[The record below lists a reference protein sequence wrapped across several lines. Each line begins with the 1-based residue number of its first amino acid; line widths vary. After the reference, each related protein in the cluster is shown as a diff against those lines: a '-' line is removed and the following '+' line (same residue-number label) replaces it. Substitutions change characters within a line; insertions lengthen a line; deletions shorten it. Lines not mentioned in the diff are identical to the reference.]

1 MQAFTRAN
9 PFLDEIIE
17 ILQQHLERH
26 HGDID
31 KARSYLSSS
40 DNEWIDGEVL
50 HCINEPR
57 YFLSNYYAIKTEDKG
72 FQGLYPFWDS
82 QEILHD
88 EFRRME
94 REFGRV
100 MAIINKARQMGGS
113 TYVGGEVFHKTIFN
127 EHINTL
133 VVAQDAKQSRYI
145 FDMYIA
151 ALDFLPWW
159 MRPRVRYAEA
169 GEFIDFDEK
178 DEQLRSIRP
187 GLKTRIYVDN
197 GNKPTGAGRGKTF
210 KYGHLDELA
219 FWKEPE
225 QLTEA
230 VFPTMNAPGGFY
242 VMISTPRGR
251 NTPWHNLWRN
261 AEKGKIAW
269 NPIYIPFYRREK
281 TYSLPL
287 RKDEKFI
294 PTEEEQGIRQQV
306 LTKENH
312 FIKDEVFNW
321 RRKTVEAFM
330 STHGDDKKFSQ
341 EYSSN
346 AEESFQASAT
356 TAFPRGIINK
366 LQKRCI
372 EPKWV
377 GEIVYDFKA
386 DRPVAHLKELKDGE
400 EADYPETFNRF
411 HVWERPQVGESYCV
425 GVDTSL
431 GNEGGD
437 YSCACVIKT
446 SMGSHDV
453 VVAIWHGLMDPE
465 NLAEVVLALCYM
477 YNEALAAIEINNMG
491 LVTNNAL
498 VRKFEYENIYR
509 YKHLD
514 KLSKWQTDYIGFLA
528 NEKTSMAIM
537 SKLSKSLIE
546 DTIIIPCHWMMDE
559 FNDFTEDGAEGDGAH
574 DDYMDA
580 LMIALYCGH
589 ENEFKQM
596 REGTQKLPAE
606 SNANLFEIKDRFG
619 SIVGSTNSQKEAEAI
634 AKRNFGSFTERT
646 SGAKAFI
653 VLNGK
658 KREVPS
664 DFQNSDWSPVHDGDG
679 MARQMYEDGWEPED
693 ISPEAIAEAEA
704 MVELVQES
712 PDAWMYT

>member
-26 HGDID
+26 HGDQD
-31 KARSYLSSS
+31 KARSYLTAS
-40 DNEWIDGEVL
+40 DNDWIDNEVL
-50 HCINEPR
+50 TCMREPR
-57 YFLSNYYAIKTEDKG
+57 YFLSNYYAIKTEDRG

-94 REFGRV
+94 REYGLV
-100 MAIINKARQMGGS
+100 KAIVNKARQMGGS
-113 TYVGGEVFHKTIFN
+113 TYVGAEVFHKTIFN
-127 EHINTL
+127 EHINTF

-159 MRPRVRYAEA
+159 MRPRIRYAEA

-178 DEQLRSIRP
+178 DEQLRTIRP

-210 KYGHLDELA
+210 KFAHLDELA
-219 FWKEPE
+219 FWKDPE

-230 VFPTMNAPGGFY
+230 VFPTMQAPGGFY

-251 NTPWHNLWRN
+251 GTPWHELWKN
-261 AEKGKIAW
+261 AVRGKISW
-269 NPIYIPFYRREK
+269 NPVYIPFYRREK

-287 RKDEKFI
+287 RKGEKFI
-294 PTEEEQGIRQQV
+294 PRQEEQELRAQV
-306 LTKENH
+306 LAKEKH
-312 FIKDEVFNW
+312 YITDEVLNW
-321 RRKTVEAFM
+321 RRKKIEEFI

-346 AEESFQASAT
+346 AEESFQSSAT
-356 TAFPRGIINK
+356 TAFPRGIINR
-366 LQKRCI
+366 LSKRTV

-377 GEIVYDFKA
+377 GEIVYDFKS
-386 DRPVAHLKELKDGE
+386 DRPELHVRELHEGQ
-400 EADYPETFNRF
+400 EAAYPETENRF
-411 HVWERPQVGESYCV
+411 HVWEMPQVGETYCV

-437 YSCACVIKT
+437 YSCCCVVKT
-446 SMGSHDV
+446 SMASHDV

-465 NLAEVVLALCYM
+465 NLAEVVLSICYM
-477 YNEALAAIEINNMG
+477 YNEAMAAVEVNNMG

-509 YKHLD
+509 YKYLD
-514 KLSKWQTDYIGFLA
+514 KLTKWQTDYIGFLA

-546 DTIIIPCHWMMDE
+546 DTIIIPCHWMLDE
-559 FNDFTEDGAEGDGAH
+559 FHDFTEDGAVDGAH
-574 DDYMDA
+574 DDYIDA

-589 ENEFKQM
+589 ENEYRQM
-596 REGTQKLPAE
+596 REGKTVEAATSKV
-606 SNANLFEIKDRFG
+606 NLFEIKDRFG
-619 SIVGSTNSQKEAEAI
+619 TVVGVTNSQKEAESI
-634 AKRNFGSFTERT
+634 AKRHLGSFTDRQ
-646 SGAKAFI
+646 SGAKSFTF
-653 VLNGK
+653 VKGE
-658 KREVPS
+658 KRPVPS
-664 DFQNSDWSPVHDGDG
+664 DFQNSDWSPIHDGEG
-679 MARQMYEDGWEPED
+679 TARELYEDGWEPEA
-693 ISPEAIAEAEA
+693 ITPEAIREVEEQMEVAE
-704 MVELVQES
+704 S
-712 PDAWMYT
+712 NPDAWLYT